1 MESWVKII
9 DGNKEINITDF
20 HNFMFLDARTES
32 PNSNDSSITINGVDG
47 ILPGA
52 TSFAP
57 FSLVLR
63 FGFDGIDVKDLYLFE
78 HQFRPVFNRRN
89 PYYII
94 TSQLPGVKY
103 AINSANIAPTVKD
116 GMSLEMEVTLN
127 VYKGYSESVNWTND
141 EFLFESNWMFENGLP
156 LNIDPVYKH
165 TTNQFTIWNGST
177 DMIDPRFKH
186 ELKILLNL
194 NADGGFELVNYTTGD
209 SFRYNKSISKDIDF
223 VLDGVYAYR
232 DGNRVGIDTNRGV
245 ITLAEGKNEL
255 KIKGDVSDI
264 TSEFKFPFIY
274 R

>member
-1 MESWVKII
+1 
-9 DGNKEINITDF
+9 
-20 HNFMFLDARTES
+20 
-32 PNSNDSSITINGVDG
+32 
-47 ILPGA
+47 
-52 TSFAP
+52 
-57 FSLVLR
+57 
-63 FGFDGIDVKDLYLFE
+63 
-78 HQFRPVFNRRN
+78 
-89 PYYII
+89 
-94 TSQLPGVKY
+94 
-103 AINSANIAPTVKD
+103 
-116 GMSLEMEVTLN
+116 
-127 VYKGYSESVNWTND
+127 
-141 EFLFESNWMFENGLP
+141 MFENGFP

-177 DMIDPRFKH
+177 DTIDPRFKH

-232 DGNRVGIDTNRGV
+232 DGNRVGIDTNRGI